1 MRVKDW
7 PRRKAAMEPLK
18 LTFGSFISSNPS
30 GSRQRWKE
38 TPTEGVC
45 QLSNLGTV
53 GEGECV
59 CYDRFADNIAGK
71 QRADGEFG
79 FVGGFHVFRVVE
91 SLDVRGKAADY
102 ARGIAQAFRD
112 PT

>member
-1 MRVKDW
+1 
-7 PRRKAAMEPLK
+7 MEPLK

-38 TPTEGVC
+38 TSTEGIC

-53 GEGECV
+53 GEGECIR
-59 CYDRFADNIAGK
+59 YGGFADNIARK
-71 QRADGEFG
+71 QRADGELE
-79 FVGGFHVFRVVE
+79 FVGGFNVFGVVE

-102 ARGIAQAFRD
+102 ARSIAQAFRD
-112 PT
+112 AT